1 MESTAR
7 ALLRGLRRAHE
18 YKYETVLLR
27 NIIILSFTTLIIF
40 STAIIYFSMPFTNE
54 NTINASKASVASNIL
69 NNSERYPI
77 LLAEDNPDDILITKR
92 AWNKGLIKNRLYIV
106 NNGEEALKFLYKQGE
121 YSNAPTPGL
130 MLLDL
135 KMPRVDG
142 FEVLKT
148 VKRDAK
154 LKRLPIIV
162 LTTSNRDHDIKRA
175 YDLGCNSYILKPVS
189 YKKFIEAINTIQKY
203 WMTMCEIPLN

>member
-1 MESTAR
+1 MLVLDEKAINTSKVSARST
-7 ALLRGLRRAHE
+7 
-18 YKYETVLLR
+18 
-27 NIIILSFTTLIIF
+27 ILKDSD
-40 STAIIYFSMPFTNE
+40 
-54 NTINASKASVASNIL
+54 KC
-69 NNSERYPI
+69 PI

-92 AWNKGLIKNRLYIV
+92 AWSKGLIKNKLYIV
-106 NNGEEALKFLYKQGE
+106 NNGEEALEFLYKQGK

-162 LTTSNRDHDIKRA
+162 LTTSNRDKDIQRA
-175 YDLGCNSYILKPVS
+175 FNLGCNSYILKPVD
-189 YKKFIEAINTIQKY
+189 YEKFTEAVETIQKY
-203 WMTMCEIPLN
+203 WMNICEIPLL

>member
-1 MESTAR
+1 MQVS
-7 ALLRGLRRAHE
+7 
-18 YKYETVLLR
+18 
-27 NIIILSFTTLIIF
+27 
-40 STAIIYFSMPFTNE
+40 NE
-54 NTINASKASVASNIL
+54 NTINTSKKSVGSKIL
-69 NNSERYPI
+69 NTPEKCPI

-92 AWNKGLIKNRLYIV
+92 AWSKGLIKNKLYIV
-106 NNGEEALKFLYKQGE
+106 NNGEEALMFLYKQGE

-135 KMPRVDG
+135 NMPRVDG

-162 LTTSNRDHDIKRA
+162 LTTSNRDLDIQRA

-189 YKKFIEAINTIQKY
+189 YEKFIEAINTIQIY
-203 WMTMCEIPLN
+203 WMTMCEIP